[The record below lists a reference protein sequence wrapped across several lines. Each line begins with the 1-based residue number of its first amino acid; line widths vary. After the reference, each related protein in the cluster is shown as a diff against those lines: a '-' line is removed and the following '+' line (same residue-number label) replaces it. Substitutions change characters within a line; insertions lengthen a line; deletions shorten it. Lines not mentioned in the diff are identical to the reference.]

1 VASLPGYGAAPT
13 TEGIMEEFSSNGVR
27 IAFIDEKPENDRG
40 EPILLIHGFAST
52 HAVNWLFPLWV
63 RTLTGAGRRVIALD
77 NRGHGR
83 SQKLYDPKDYHTA
96 IMADDSRNLL
106 DHVGIER
113 ADVMG
118 YSMGA
123 RIGAFLVLAHRARVR
138 SLIMGGLGIHLTEGF
153 GLPMSIA
160 EAMEADTIEELRDP
174 QQKMFRGF
182 AEATKSDRRALAA
195 CIRGSRQI
203 LTPEEI
209 HRIDV
214 PTLVCV
220 GTRDDVAGDP
230 HPLAEMLPHGEAVD
244 IPDRDH
250 NRAVGD
256 RVYKQAAL
264 EFLDE
269 RP

>member
-1 VASLPGYGAAPT
+1 
-13 TEGIMEEFSSNGVR
+13 MEEFSSNGVR
-27 IAFIDEKPENDRG
+27 IAFIDEAPENDRG
-40 EPILLIHGFAST
+40 EPILLIHGFASS

-83 SQKLYDPKDYHTA
+83 SQKLYDPADYHTS
-96 IMADDSRNLL
+96 IMAQDASNLL
-106 DHVGIER
+106 DHLGIER

-123 RIGAFLVLAHRARVR
+123 RIGAFVVLGHRGKVR

-160 EAMEADTIEELRDP
+160 EAMEAKSIEDLRDP

-195 CIRGSRQI
+195 CIRGSRQV
-203 LTPEEI
+203 LSPEEI

-220 GTRDDVAGDP
+220 GTRDEVAGDP
-230 HPLAEMLPHGEAVD
+230 HPLADMLPNGRAVD

-256 RVYKQAAL
+256 RVYKEAVL

>member
-1 VASLPGYGAAPT
+1 
-13 TEGIMEEFSSNGVR
+13 MEEFSSNGVR

-63 RTLTGAGRRVIALD
+63 RTLTGAGRRVVALD

-96 IMADDSRNLL
+96 IMAEDSRNLL
-106 DHVGIER
+106 DHLGIGR

-123 RIGAFLVLAHRARVR
+123 RIGAFLVLAHRNRVR

-153 GLPMSIA
+153 GLPVSIA
-160 EAMEADTIEELRDP
+160 EAMEAESIEELRDP

-182 AEATKSDRRALAA
+182 AEA
-195 CIRGSRQI
+195 
-203 LTPEEI
+203 
-209 HRIDV
+209 
-214 PTLVCV
+214 
-220 GTRDDVAGDP
+220 
-230 HPLAEMLPHGEAVD
+230 
-244 IPDRDH
+244 
-250 NRAVGD
+250 
-256 RVYKQAAL
+256 
-264 EFLDE
+264 
-269 RP
+269 

>member
-1 VASLPGYGAAPT
+1 
-13 TEGIMEEFSSNGVR
+13 
-27 IAFIDEKPENDRG
+27 
-40 EPILLIHGFAST
+40 
-52 HAVNWLFPLWV
+52 
-63 RTLTGAGRRVIALD
+63 
-77 NRGHGR
+77 
-83 SQKLYDPKDYHTA
+83 
-96 IMADDSRNLL
+96 
-106 DHVGIER
+106 
-113 ADVMG
+113 
-118 YSMGA
+118 MGA
-123 RIGAFLVLAHRARVR
+123 RIGAFLVLGHRERVR

-160 EAMEADTIEELRDP
+160 EAMEAESIEELRDP

-195 CIRGSRQI
+195 CIRGSRQV
-203 LTPEEI
+203 LTPEQI
-209 HRIDV
+209 HHIDV

-230 HPLAEMLPHGEAVD
+230 HPLAEMLPEGRAVD

-256 RVYKQAAL
+256 RVYKQAVL

>member
-1 VASLPGYGAAPT
+1 
-13 TEGIMEEFSSNGVR
+13 
-27 IAFIDEKPENDRG
+27 
-40 EPILLIHGFAST
+40 
-52 HAVNWLFPLWV
+52 
-63 RTLTGAGRRVIALD
+63 
-77 NRGHGR
+77 
-83 SQKLYDPKDYHTA
+83 
-96 IMADDSRNLL
+96 
-106 DHVGIER
+106 
-113 ADVMG
+113 MG

-230 HPLAEMLPHGEAVD
+230 HPLAEMLPHGQAVD

>member
-1 VASLPGYGAAPT
+1 
-13 TEGIMEEFSSNGVR
+13 MEEFSSDGIR
-27 IAFIDEKPENDRG
+27 IAYVDERPENDRG
-40 EPILLIHGFAST
+40 EPIVLIHGFASS

-63 RTLTGAGRRVIALD
+63 RTLTGAGRRVVALD

-83 SQKLYDPKDYHTA
+83 SAKLYDPGAYRTMT
-96 IMADDSRNLL
+96 MAEDVRNLL
-106 DHVGIER
+106 DHLRIER

-123 RIGAFLVLAHRARVR
+123 RIGAFLTLGHRARVR
-138 SLIMGGLGIHLTEGF
+138 SLIMGGLGIHLMEGF

-160 EAMEADTIEELRDP
+160 EAMEASSIEDLRDP
-174 QQKMFRGF
+174 MQKMFRGF
-182 AEATKSDRRALAA
+182 AEATKSDRKALAA
-195 CIRGSRQI
+195 CIRGSRQV
-203 LTPEEI
+203 LSPEQVREI
-209 HRIDV
+209 AV

-220 GTRDDVAGDP
+220 GTRDDVAGSP
-230 HPLAEMLPHGEAVD
+230 HPLAALLPHGRAVD

-256 RVYKQAAL
+256 RVYKQAVLA
-264 EFLDE
+264 FLNE

>member
-1 VASLPGYGAAPT
+1 
-13 TEGIMEEFSSNGVR
+13 MEEFSSNGVR
-27 IAFIDEKPENDRG
+27 IAFIDERPENDRG

-63 RTLTGAGRRVIALD
+63 RTLTGAGRRVLALD

-83 SQKLYDPKDYHTA
+83 SQKLYEPKDYHTA
-96 IMADDSRNLL
+96 MMADDSRNLL
-106 DHVGIER
+106 DHLGIGH

-153 GLPMSIA
+153 GLPVSIA
-160 EAMEADTIEELRDP
+160 EAMEAESIEELRDP

-195 CIRGSRQI
+195 CIRGSRQV

-230 HPLAEMLPHGEAVD
+230 HPLAEMLPNGRAVD

>member
-1 VASLPGYGAAPT
+1 
-13 TEGIMEEFSSNGVR
+13 MEEFSSNGVR
-27 IAFIDEKPENDRG
+27 IAFIDEAPENDRG
-40 EPILLIHGFAST
+40 EPILLIHGFASS

-83 SQKLYDPKDYHTA
+83 SQKLYDPADYHTS
-96 IMADDSRNLL
+96 IMAQDASNLL
-106 DHVGIER
+106 DHLGIER

-123 RIGAFLVLAHRARVR
+123 RIGAFVVLGHRGKAR

-160 EAMEADTIEELRDP
+160 EAMEAESIEDLRDP

-195 CIRGSRQI
+195 CIRGSRQV
-203 LTPEEI
+203 LSPEEI

-220 GTRDDVAGDP
+220 GTRDEVAGDP
-230 HPLAEMLPHGEAVD
+230 HPLADMLPNGRAVD

-256 RVYKQAAL
+256 RVYKEAVL

>member
-1 VASLPGYGAAPT
+1 
-13 TEGIMEEFSSNGVR
+13 MEEFSSNDVR
-27 IAFIDEKPENDRG
+27 IAFIDERPENDRG

-63 RTLTGAGRRVIALD
+63 RSLHGVGRRVIALD

-96 IMADDSRNLL
+96 TMAEDSRNLL
-106 DHVGIER
+106 DHLGIEY

-123 RIGAFLVLAHRARVR
+123 RIGAFLVLASRHRVR
-138 SLIMGGLGIHLTEGF
+138 SLVMGGLGSHLMEGF
-153 GLPMSIA
+153 GLPVSIA
-160 EAMEADTIEELRDP
+160 EAMEAETIEELRDP

-203 LTPEEI
+203 LTPEQV
-209 HRIDV
+209 HQIDV

-220 GTRDDVAGDP
+220 GTRDEIAGDP
-230 HPLAEMLPHGEAVD
+230 HPLAEMLPQGRAVD

-256 RVYKQAAL
+256 RVYKQAVL
-264 EFLDE
+264 EFLEE

>member
-1 VASLPGYGAAPT
+1 
-13 TEGIMEEFSSNGVR
+13 MEEFSSNGVR
-27 IAFIDEKPENDRG
+27 IAFIDEAPEDDRG
-40 EPILLIHGFAST
+40 EPILLIHGFASS

-83 SQKLYDPKDYHTA
+83 SQKLYDPADYHTS
-96 IMADDSRNLL
+96 IMAQDASNLL
-106 DHVGIER
+106 DHLGIER

-123 RIGAFLVLAHRARVR
+123 RIGAFVVLGHRGKVR

-160 EAMEADTIEELRDP
+160 EAMEAESIEDLRDP

-195 CIRGSRQI
+195 CIRGSRQV
-203 LTPEEI
+203 LSPEEI

-220 GTRDDVAGDP
+220 GTRDEVAGDP
-230 HPLAEMLPHGEAVD
+230 HPLADMLPNGRAVD

-256 RVYKQAAL
+256 RVYKEAVL

>member
-1 VASLPGYGAAPT
+1 
-13 TEGIMEEFSSNGVR
+13 MEEFSSNGVR
-27 IAFIDEKPENDRG
+27 IAFIDEAPESDRG
-40 EPILLIHGFAST
+40 EPILLIHGFASS

-83 SQKLYDPKDYHTA
+83 SQKLYDPADYHTS
-96 IMADDSRNLL
+96 IMAQDASNLL
-106 DHVGIER
+106 DHLGIER

-123 RIGAFLVLAHRARVR
+123 RIGAFVVLGHRGKVR

-160 EAMEADTIEELRDP
+160 EAMEAESIEDLRDP

-195 CIRGSRQI
+195 CIRGSRQV
-203 LTPEEI
+203 LSPEEI

-220 GTRDDVAGDP
+220 GTRDEVAGDP
-230 HPLAEMLPHGEAVD
+230 HPLADMLPNGRAVD

-256 RVYKQAAL
+256 RVYKEAVL